1 MTAAEYVGNCTQFVE
16 DYYVDPDGNV
26 VDIIEE
32 RKFDTT
38 TMRYYTTHYIINGF
52 RYAVNDEIRR

>member
-16 DYYVDPDGNV
+16 DYYVDPAGNV

-32 RKFDTT
+32 RKFDPT

-52 RYAVNDEIRR
+52 RYAVSDEIRR